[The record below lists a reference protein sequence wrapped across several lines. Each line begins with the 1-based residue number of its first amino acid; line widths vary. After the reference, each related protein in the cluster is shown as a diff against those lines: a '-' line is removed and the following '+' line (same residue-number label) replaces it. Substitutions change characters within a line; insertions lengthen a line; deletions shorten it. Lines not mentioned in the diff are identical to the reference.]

1 MADRARWIGLGATV
15 VLAAMTAGCVAPLM
29 DGAAGLVA
37 SGATRPSEAQIKN
50 AFAFHRSQPS
60 YLREFYDPS
69 SDPIYGAA
77 PIGSG
82 RVRY

>member
-1 MADRARWIGLGATV
+1 MGVRARALVAV
-15 VLAAMTAGCVAPLM
+15 AAMAAMTAGCVAPLM

-37 SGATRPSEAQIKN
+37 SGATRPSEVQIRN

-69 SDPIYGAA
+69 SDPIYGSA
-77 PIGSG
+77 PLGSG